1 MGCLAAFFKNFQLTN
16 SIATGGGAS
25 VLIYA
30 AGAALVSVDF
40 VVPGIGIPLTMSMV
54 GAAALV
60 GGHVVTALMP
70 DSVKQQVDAL
80 GKKIGVQVSD
90 LKTMVPQIEASYPT
104 GKNGQT
110 DKPPVSTGQANS
122 NINKLSS

>member
-1 MGCLAAFFKNFQLTN
+1 MGFLAAFFKNFQLTN
-16 SIATGGGAS
+16 SIAAGGGAS

-30 AGAALVSVDF
+30 AGAALVAANV
-40 VVPGIGIPLTMSMV
+40 VVPGLGIPLTMGMV
-54 GAAALV
+54 GAVALV

-90 LKTMVPQIEASYPT
+90 LKTMVPQIEASYPP
-104 GKNGQT
+104 QSS
-110 DKPPVSTGQANS
+110 PPTTLTPS
-122 NINKLSS
+122 NINKNPS